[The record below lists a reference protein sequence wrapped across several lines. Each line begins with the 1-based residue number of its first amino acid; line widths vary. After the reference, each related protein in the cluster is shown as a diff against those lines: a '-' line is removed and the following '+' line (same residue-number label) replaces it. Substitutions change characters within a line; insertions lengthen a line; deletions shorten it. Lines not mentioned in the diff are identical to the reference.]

1 MTSSR
6 TSLPNA
12 PPPAAAART
21 AAGRRAGAAPGRWWR
36 RASHRPLRA
45 RADAHPRVA
54 ERIDDDH
61 RLGLTLRDQVV
72 HDVVGAPGQ
81 HPARVDVAGAVQQ
94 VEDGIARVAALVA
107 GRRVDPERARHAEA
121 LRVIRLDAHRAVRHV
136 TRVIELVAGNL
147 EHARR
152 RERAEPELDRWVGR
166 VHRDDAV
173 DVELVVVD
181 VGRERPDLHFPDAV
195 LVLRHRVGLAIELAD
210 ERDLFGIRGAV
221 AERDRLVRIDFG
233 RDDRRPTASAATALR
248 RRGRPGLARRWL
260 TRRSLRARHAHC
272 EHRRHQPVSSPSCVK
287 HVGPPC

>member
-1 MTSSR
+1 MAGSLSVRNLASTNGMTSSR

-12 PPPAAAART
+12 PPPAPPPGPPPGAPAG
-21 AAGRRAGAAPGRWWR
+21 AAGRRWR

-61 RLGLTLRDQVV
+61 RLGLTLGDEVV

-94 VEDGIARVAALVA
+94 VENGIARVAALVA
-107 GRRVDPERARHAEA
+107 GRRIDPERARHAEA
-121 LRVIRLDAHRAVRHV
+121 LRVIRLDAYCAMRHV
-136 TRVIELVAGNL
+136 TRVIEFVAGNL

-152 RERAEPELDRWVGR
+152 RERAEPELDRWIGR

-210 ERDLFGIRGAV
+210 ERDLFRIRGAIT
-221 AERDRLVRIDFG
+221 ERDRLVRIDFG

-248 RRGRPGLARRWL
+248 RRGRPGLSRRRL
-260 TRRSLRARHAHC
+260 TRGSLRARHAHC
-272 EHRRHQPVSSPSCVK
+272 EHRRHQP
-287 HVGPPC
+287 